1 MTHLITIVSYARTGS
16 NYLCK
21 LIEESFPNVVSHY
34 ELFNKQKCHIN
45 EYYREILETHYNT
58 PYLYK
63 IADENPLEFL
73 YTVMDKSEKP
83 VLSHKI
89 FPEHL
94 DLNDAFNIV
103 NKSDFLFI
111 NKRSFIDVYISKK
124 RALKM
129 LETHSNPWIEVDTTG
144 FKIDFDKDEFL
155 KEGQIYNKWFMDL
168 TDYIIKINKPY
179 IIINYDSFHTM
190 DVESQQ
196 DFLKEKL
203 MDYIPE
209 EYLDFNTNIYTLN
222 KQDTS
227 LDYST
232 KINNYAEFIEFI
244 SSTNCSTLSSTT

>member
-1 MTHLITIVSYARTGS
+1 MPYLITIVSYARTGS

-21 LIEESFPNVVSHY
+21 LIEESFPNIVSHY

-45 EYYREILETHYNT
+45 EYYKEILEEHYKT
-58 PYLYK
+58 PYLHE
-63 IADENPLEFL
+63 IADKNPIEFL
-73 YTVMDKSEKP
+73 DTVIDKCEKF

-94 DLNDAFNIV
+94 DLNDAFKIV
-103 NKSDFLFI
+103 DKSDFVFI

-144 FKIDFDKDEFL
+144 FKIDFDGDEFL
-155 KEGQIYNKWFMDL
+155 REARIYNKWFMDV
-168 TDYIIKINKPY
+168 TEYIVKSGKPY
-179 IIINYDSFHTM
+179 TIINYDCFHSK
-190 DVESQQ
+190 DEESQQ

-203 MDYIPE
+203 GESIPE
-209 EYLDFNTNIYTLN
+209 EFLDFNTNIYTLN

-244 SSTNCSTLSSTT
+244 SSST